1 MKETK
6 ETHLTF
12 HFESFRKMKPNLENK
27 IKKKGNL
34 RHNVDEILRL
44 THFKSSRKLKPNL
57 EDKIKKLYSVIL

>member
-27 IKKKGNL
+27 IKKLYSYFINEKKKPKN
-34 RHNVDEILRL
+34 
-44 THFKSSRKLKPNL
+44 KKKRKLT
-57 EDKIKKLYSVIL
+57 SQRG